1 MSEMGQDALNDP
13 GSPAPGSAEGSRL
26 FVDLGAGAGAIPVR
40 AAEGKPP
47 VLKSSFAGVTG
58 FMVVLAAGGIFGMRK
73 LGMSVGTASA
83 ADTPIAAIESTPPTK
98 IESGRFENLMAELEA
113 GDRPVQID
121 SGRLG
126 RSPFELAVEQAKVVE
141 QPKETDEER
150 LARLAEEARRKAEA
164 DRKNLIESTLTG
176 LKLFGVVGGRT
187 PAAKINTQIVR
198 EGDMIADLFTVKQ
211 IKARSVVLEVDGVEY
226 EIEMNGSG
234 KP

>member
-1 MSEMGQDALNDP
+1 MSEMGQDGLNDL
-13 GSPAPGSAEGSRL
+13 GSSVPGSAEGSRL

-47 VLKSSFAGVTG
+47 MLKSSFAGVTG

-73 LGMSVGTASA
+73 LGMNMGTAA
-83 ADTPIAAIESTPPTK
+83 ADAPMAAIEATPSTK

-113 GDRPVQID
+113 GDRPVQVD

-126 RSPFELAVEQAKVVE
+126 RSPFELAVEATAVVE
-141 QPKETDEER
+141 QPKETEEER
-150 LARLAEEARRKAEA
+150 LARLAEEARLKAEA
-164 DRKNLIESTLTG
+164 DRKRLIESTLTG
-176 LKLFGVVGGRT
+176 LKLYGVVGGRT
-187 PAAKINTQIVR
+187 PAAKINAQIVR
-198 EGDMIADLFTVKQ
+198 EGDLIADLFKVKQ
-211 IKARSVVLEVDGVEY
+211 IKSRSVVLEVDGVEY